1 MKKRVLSLILIAAMA
16 MQCFSLAVLA
26 EPEEGDGVVSESGED
41 AAAEEGSSSASED
54 ELDTEMDPRG
64 TTFETDGMTWLVTDW
79 DKVDL
84 QFLTEPGED
93 LVIPSE
99 VKDPFGEVYAVTG
112 IAGTA
117 FSGTAAVHN
126 LTIPASVTKIE
137 TTDAM
142 FSDLETIT
150 VEEGESPFFVDE
162 GVLFEKL
169 EDGMRLV
176 LYPSASETL
185 HYSIPAGTTEIAS
198 RAFYAA
204 PNLHTVIIPDSVEKI
219 EKEAFTDFANPL
231 DVVFNMDEAPAEIAE
246 EAFSLNDSDNNVF
259 YFKNPEILA
268 AIQEASPAF
277 IGESDVTFVTDGLPE
292 SILGLMEEV
301 GEAVLNGVAGEKTQ
315 IEEGWYYIVSK
326 AVDGSTAFALDMEK
340 TYGSN
345 TKDANTD
352 IYSYNASRPY
362 NAQLFQIK
370 VKDSEAKTYT
380 LIPYGSQ
387 KMALDCEAGN
397 TTAGTNVR
405 QHKNNGTAAQQFCFI
420 STEDEG
426 VYEICPRDA
435 TTCLTAKSAANSA
448 NVNLSA
454 WSESD
459 TQKWTLVKTE
469 NPTAA
474 EDANIKD
481 GWYMIRSGLNDGYA
495 LDIGGGTTTDASL
508 AKLDIYQ
515 CDPAKE
521 RFSELFYVKKVD
533 KTNNYY
539 TFMPWG
545 ARNMLLDCN
554 GGKYVNYTNII
565 QFKSSLADNQKFQI
579 LKTDTEGQ
587 YQIKTIRANTC
598 LTVKGGAA
606 VNKALVRLV
615 VYAGGKSQKW
625 SFTESGFNMSD
636 TNLEAGVY
644 VFHTGC
650 DSSGPNDFSTRA
662 MTVANGTMA
671 NKTNI
676 QINKSKGSDTQ
687 KFLLVPLG
695 KSKYYVINA
704 ASNKSID
711 VQGGIAKHKQNVQL
725 YKRNGTAAQ
734 TWTIL
739 KQKNGYYRIYTPLLL
754 NGSTSMCLD
763 VNQGKSAENQNV
775 QIGKEN
781 YNSMAQEWIIE
792 KSTFTAIGAGRYEIS
807 TALKDDRSEVLDIPK
822 RKATEGLQYQI
833 YKRKDITP
841 QKFDITKSGSS
852 YQFKNIKTGKY
863 VGVSGSKVAQQT
875 AIYNWTLE
883 SADAAKG
890 TFFVKAANGQ
900 YMTVSTGKAS
910 DGSLLTLTSSK
921 GKAQQWYFTK
931 TTIANGWNV
940 LSVNGKEGEY
950 YYKNNAPLKNTY
962 IGKAWLDKNGKLWVG
977 WHKVYQN
984 VNGMPFKQDYY
995 YYWDGKNGGATD
1007 ARPWILNPKTTKWT
1021 GTRTRKVRINTSSG
1035 YSDRSISGPELSYV
1049 LNVDTV
1055 QCFIEVY
1062 TRFPG
1067 TSAAFNYGYNTP
1079 VFAFKISPGL
1089 APNVTNTGVT
1099 KIHAQSNWTEL
1110 MGPSYGQYTSLINY
1124 ADGEYIHSVACGQ
1137 RNTHNVDPG
1146 AYNLLGQRA
1155 SHGCMRACVRNA
1167 FWVYCYVPGNTLVD
1181 IKAGGHPLTT
1191 ALIPQP
1197 KMYGGTS
1204 IDPTDPLY
1212 TGNYSYT
1219 DNGKYY
1225 GSYYF

>member
-1 MKKRVLSLILIAAMA
+1 MSKRILSLILAAAMA
-16 MQCFSLAVLA
+16 MQSF
-26 EPEEGDGVVSESGED
+26 GVVALADPAEGETPG
-41 AAAEEGSSSASED
+41 AETTETVLPSDG

-64 TTFETDGMTWLVTDW
+64 TTFDTGAMSWLVTDW
-79 DKVDL
+79 NEVDL

-99 VKDPFGEVYAVTG
+99 VEDPFGEVYSVTG

-126 LTIPASVTKIE
+126 LTIPSSVKKIE

-142 FSDLETIT
+142 FSDLETIK
-150 VEEGESPFFVDE
+150 VEGEDSAFFVDG

-176 LYPSASETL
+176 LYPSASETI

-204 PNLHTVIIPDSVEKI
+204 PNLRTVIIPDSVEKI

-231 DVVFNMDEAPAEIAE
+231 DVVFNMDEAPDEIAA
-246 EAFSLNDSDNNVF
+246 EAFSLKDSDENTF

-268 AIQEASPAF
+268 AIQEASPEF
-277 IGESDVTFVTDGLPE
+277 TGESDVEFVTDGLPE
-292 SILGLMEEV
+292 GLQILLEEV
-301 GEAVLNGVAGEKTQ
+301 GAPVLNGAAGEMAE
-315 IEEGWYYIVSK
+315 IEEGWYYIKSQ
-326 AVDGSTAFALDMEK
+326 AVDGDSYPYALDIEK
-340 TYGSN
+340 AVGSN
-345 TKDANTD
+345 TKDANLDLFKFHAT
-352 IYSYNASRPY
+352 PFE
-362 NAQLFQIK
+362 AQLFQIK

-380 LIPYGSQ
+380 IIPYGSQ
-387 KMALDCEAGN
+387 KMALDCAGGN

-405 QHKNNGTAAQQFCFI
+405 QHKNNGTAAQQFNFVT
-420 STEDEG
+420 TETEG
-426 VYEICPRDA
+426 VYEIAPRDA
-435 TTCLTAKSAANSA
+435 ETCLTAASVKNSA
-448 NVNLSA
+448 NVNLQ
-454 WSESD
+454 ENTHKE
-459 TQKWTLVKTE
+459 TQQWTLVKAE
-469 NPTAA
+469 NPNDKT
-474 EDANIKD
+474 DANIKE
-481 GWYMIRSGLNDGYA
+481 GWYVIRTAMDDNFA
-495 LDIGGGTTTDASL
+495 LDINGGVKTDKSA
-508 AKLDIYQ
+508 AGVDIYKY
-515 CDPAKE
+515 DPAKE
-521 RFSELFYVKKVD
+521 LFSQIFYVKKTD
-533 KTNNYY
+533 TTNNYY
-539 TFMPWG
+539 TFTPWA
-545 ARNMLLDCN
+545 ARNMVIDCN
-554 GGKYVNYTNII
+554 GGKYTSGTKLI
-565 QFKSSLADNQKFQI
+565 QYKDGGNSALNQRFQI

-587 YQIKTIRANTC
+587 FEIKTTRASTC
-598 LTVKGGAA
+598 ISVTDATAANKGTVKLRSYVGGDH
-606 VNKALVRLV
+606 
-615 VYAGGKSQKW
+615 QKW
-625 SFTESGFNMSD
+625 IFTESMYNTSK
-636 TNLEAGVY
+636 TNLAGGVY
-644 VFHTGC
+644 VFHTGI
-650 DSSGPNDFSTRA
+650 DSSGPDDYSTRA
-662 MTVANGTMA
+662 MTIGNASMLLRS
-671 NKTNI
+671 NI
-676 QINKSKGSDTQ
+676 QINKSKGADTQ
-687 KFLLVPLG
+687 KWLLVPIG
-695 KSKYYVINA
+695 DSKYYVINA
-704 ASNKSID
+704 ASNRSID
-711 VQGGIAKHKQNVQL
+711 VKDGKAVHKQNVQL
-725 YKRNGTAAQ
+725 YKPNKSKAQ
-734 TWTIL
+734 IWTIL
-739 KQKNGYYRIYTPLLL
+739 QEKSGYYRIYTQLLY
-754 NGSTSMCLD
+754 NGTTSMCLD

-792 KSTFTAIGAGRYEIS
+792 KSTYSAPSAGMYELA
-807 TALKDDRSEVLDIPK
+807 TALKEDRTMVLDVPK

-833 YKRKDITP
+833 YDKKSISS
-841 QKFDITKSGSS
+841 QKFNVTKSGSA
-852 YQFKNIKTGKY
+852 YQFQNVKTGKY
-863 VGVSGSKVAQQT
+863 LGASGSNVVQQ
-875 AIYNWTLE
+875 AALYNWTLE
-883 SADAAKG
+883 VADEAKG

-900 YMTVSTGKAS
+900 YMSVSTGKAS
-910 DGSLLTLTSSK
+910 NGSKITLTTSK
-921 GKAQQWYFTK
+921 GKAQQWYMTK
-931 TTIANGWNV
+931 TTFANGWNTV
-940 LSVNGKEGEY
+940 FAKGKESEF
-950 YYKNNAPLKNTY
+950 YYKNNAPLKSTY
-962 IGKAWLDKNGKLWVG
+962 IGKAWVDKNGGLWTG
-977 WHKVYQN
+977 WHKPYMN
-984 VNGMPFKQDYY
+984 VNGMPYKQGYY

-1021 GTRTRKVRINTSSG
+1021 GTRTRNVRINTSSG
-1035 YSDRSISGPELSYV
+1035 HSDRSISGPELSYV

-1067 TSAAFNYGYNTP
+1067 TADGFNYGYNTP